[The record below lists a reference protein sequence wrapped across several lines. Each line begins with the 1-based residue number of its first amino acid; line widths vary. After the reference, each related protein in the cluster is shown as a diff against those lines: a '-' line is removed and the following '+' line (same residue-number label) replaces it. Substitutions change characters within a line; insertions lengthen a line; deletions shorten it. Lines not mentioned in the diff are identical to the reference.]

1 MEWFVIIT
9 GDRYDLEYLCKYFNS
24 PELCIAQQEQDF
36 ILKSTDFNSLTGAKD
51 VKNKASEIL
60 TLVNGAARLEL
71 GVRKPLSVAHVV
83 KVKDDGT
90 REVFLEFSDT
100 LFIHESVTASVV
112 GADGT
117 VREIR
122 QISLIP
128 NWVAASQRDENVAKV
143 LRLFGIGD
151 RDWVNLYR
159 IYEVVEN
166 DIEGISNIVKK
177 GWATRKA
184 IERFKHTANS
194 PGAIGDE
201 SRHGKQ
207 TSKPPKDPMTLS
219 EAKSLV
225 ETILHNW
232 LRMKGKN

>member
-9 GDRYDLEYLCKYFNS
+9 GDRYDLEYLCRYFNS
-24 PELCIAQQEQDF
+24 PELCITQQGQDF
-36 ILKSTDFNSLTGAKD
+36 ILKSVDFNSLTNAKD
-51 VKNKASEIL
+51 VRKKASETL
-60 TLVNGAARLEL
+60 VLVNGAARLDL
-71 GVRKPLSVAHVV
+71 GMREPLSVAHVAR
-83 KVKDDGT
+83 VKDDGT
-90 REVFLEFSDT
+90 RD
-100 LFIHESVTASVV
+100 LFIEVSDALIIRDRVTASVV
-112 GADGT
+112 GANGA
-117 VREIR
+117 VQEVR
-122 QISLIP
+122 QISLITD
-128 NWVAASQRDENVAKV
+128 WVAAAQRDANVAKV
-143 LRLFGIGD
+143 LRLFGPGHH
-151 RDWVNLYR
+151 DWVNLYR

-166 DIEGISNIVKK
+166 DIGGVWNIVKK
-177 GWATRKA
+177 GWATEKS
-184 IERFKHTANS
+184 IKRFKHTANS

>member
-1 MEWFVIIT
+1 MEWSVIIT
-9 GDRYDLEYLCKYFNS
+9 GDRYDLEYLCKCLDS
-24 PELCIAQQEQDF
+24 PELCITQQGQDF
-36 ILKSTDFNSLTGAKD
+36 ILESTDFNSLTDAKD

-60 TLVNGAARLEL
+60 ALVNGAAKLDL

-83 KVKDDGT
+83 KVKDDGN
-90 REVFLEFSDT
+90 REVFVEVSDT
-100 LFIHESVTASVV
+100 IIMRDRVTVSVV

-122 QISLIP
+122 QVSLIP
-128 NWVAASQRDENVAKV
+128 NWVADAQRDENVAKV
-143 LRLFGIGD
+143 LRLFGIGH
-151 RDWVNLYR
+151 RNWVNLYR
-159 IYEVVEN
+159 IYELVEN
-166 DIEGISNIVKK
+166 DIGGISNIVKK

-184 IERFKHTANS
+184 IERFNHTANS
-194 PGAIGDE
+194 PGAIGNE

-207 TSKPPKDPMTLS
+207 TSQPPKDPMTLS

-232 LRMKGKN
+232 LRMKGE